1 LATSCPSGPWWNSIF
16 DLAGR
21 MKSLYDGTMS
31 LGKRG
36 PEEKQEPIWI
46 EAARLATSAG
56 HPFYERLNR
65 LLAKRGFDAFA
76 ESACESFYAKVG
88 RPGLAPGV
96 YFRALLVGY
105 FEGIDSERG
114 IAWRTAD
121 SLALRWFLGFEL
133 SQSTPDHSTI
143 SRTRRLID
151 VETHR
156 KVFLWVL
163 GMLAEEGL
171 LKGNTVAIDG
181 TTLEAN
187 AALRSIVRRDTGET
201 YEEFLQGL
209 ARESGIETPT
219 REQLARLDRKRKK
232 KGSNGD
238 WKNPH
243 DPDAQITTM
252 KDGRTHLAHK
262 AEHAVDLETG
272 AVVAVTLQPAAAG
285 DTKTVCET
293 LTQCGEHVREVA
305 IEIEGKGERLNAEG
319 PAELVLDKGYHSNEV
334 LVVLQEVGV
343 RSYCSE
349 PDRGRRKWNGKQEEQ
364 TAVYRNRR
372 RIRGE
377 RGKRLLRQRG
387 ERVERSFAH
396 MYETG
401 GMRRT
406 HLRRHDNIIKRL
418 LIHAGAFN
426 LGLVMRKLCG
436 CGTPRGLQGCPNV
449 LLLFFRI
456 LLAAI
461 TSAGSKNLRSS
472 VTWSVTSRRS
482 VTPYRLAHLHP
493 NFDTPIF

>member
-1 LATSCPSGPWWNSIF
+1 
-16 DLAGR
+16 
-21 MKSLYDGTMS
+21 MS

-36 PEEKQEPIWI
+36 PDEKQESIWI
-46 EAARLATSAG
+46 EASRLAMPDG
-56 HPFYERLNR
+56 HPFYERLNH
-65 LLAKRGFDAFA
+65 LLNKRGFDSFA
-76 ESACESFYAKVG
+76 ELACQRFYAKVG
-88 RPGLAPGV
+88 RPGLAPGI

-121 SLALRWFLGFEL
+121 SLALRSFLGFEL
-133 SQSTPDHSTI
+133 SQTTPDHSTI

-156 KVFLWVL
+156 QVFLWVL

-187 AALRSIVRRDTGET
+187 AALRSIVRRDNGQT
-201 YEEFLQGL
+201 YNEFLQGL
-209 ARESGIETPT
+209 AKESGIETPT

-232 KGSNGD
+232 KGSNDD

-243 DPDAQITTM
+243 DPDAQITKM

-272 AVVAVTLQPAAAG
+272 ALLAVTLQPATAG
-285 DTKTVCET
+285 DTHTFPET
-293 LTQCGEHVREVA
+293 LTQCGEHIREVA
-305 IEIEGKGERLNAEG
+305 AEIEEAATKPLNREG
-319 PAELVLDKGYHSNEV
+319 PAAVVLDKGYHSNDALLLLKEV
-334 LVVLQEVGV
+334 AV

-349 PDRGRRKWNGKQEEQ
+349 PDRGRRHWPGQQEEKA
-364 TAVYRNRR
+364 AVYSNRR
-372 RIRGE
+372 RIRGA

-387 ERVERSFAH
+387 ERVERCFAH

-406 HLRRHDNIIKRL
+406 HLRLHDNIIKRL
-418 LIHAGAFN
+418 LIHGGAFN
-426 LGLVMRKLCG
+426 LSLVMRKLWG
-436 CGTPRGLQGCPNV
+436 RGTPRGFQGHMPGIVLSLQM
-449 LLLFFRI
+449 LLLAFRK
-456 LLAAI
+456 L
-461 TSAGSKNLRSS
+461 
-472 VTWSVTSRRS
+472 VTSRLGLS
-482 VTPYRLAHLHP
+482 VAREVTSREVVAPFRIHELCSYSGVRVPEIRCAP
-493 NFDTPIF
+493 GC

>member
-1 LATSCPSGPWWNSIF
+1 
-16 DLAGR
+16 
-21 MKSLYDGTMS
+21 MS

-36 PEEKQEPIWI
+36 ANERQEPIWI
-46 EAARLATSAG
+46 EAASLATPVG

-65 LLAKRGFDAFA
+65 LLDTRGFDAFA
-76 ESACESFYAKVG
+76 ENACLSFYAKVG

-121 SLALRWFLGFEL
+121 SLALRSFLGFEL
-133 SQSTPDHSTI
+133 SQATPDHSTI

-187 AALRSIVRRDTGET
+187 AALRSIVRRDTGEA
-201 YEEFLQGL
+201 YEEFLKGL
-209 ARESGIETPT
+209 AKESGIETPT
-219 REQLARLDRKRKK
+219 REQLARLNRKRNK
-232 KGSNGD
+232 KGSNDD

-243 DPDAQITTM
+243 DPDAQITKM

-272 AVVAVTLQPAAAG
+272 AVLAVTLQPATAG
-285 DTKTVCET
+285 DTHTLPET
-293 LTQCGEHVREVA
+293 LTQCGEHIREVA
-305 IEIEGKGERLNAEG
+305 VETTYEAGPGQLNPDG
-319 PAELVLDKGYHSNEV
+319 PAELVLDKGYPSSDV
-334 LVVLQEVGV
+334 LMILKEAEV

-349 PDRGRRKWNGKQEEQ
+349 PDRGRRNWIGQEEEKA
-364 TAVYRNRR
+364 AVYQNRR
-372 RIRGE
+372 RIRGT

-387 ERVERSFAH
+387 ERVERSLRSHVRNRRPAKDVSTAARQH
-396 MYETG
+396 HQTADDSCRGVQSRSRDAETLG
-401 GMRRT
+401 LRNAPRVAGPHRRT
-406 HLRRHDNIIKRL
+406 LFRSQALGTAELRRFCRPSGKS
-418 LIHAGAFN
+418 G
-426 LGLVMRKLCG
+426 
-436 CGTPRGLQGCPNV
+436 
-449 LLLFFRI
+449 
-456 LLAAI
+456 
-461 TSAGSKNLRSS
+461 RSLS
-472 VTWSVTSRRS
+472 INFSRR
-482 VTPYRLAHLHP
+482 VLRTQHLKI
-493 NFDTPIF
+493 NCATGC

>member
-1 LATSCPSGPWWNSIF
+1 LATPV
-16 DLAGR
+16 
-21 MKSLYDGTMS
+21 
-31 LGKRG
+31 
-36 PEEKQEPIWI
+36 
-46 EAARLATSAG
+46 G
-56 HPFYERLNR
+56 HPFYARLNQ
-65 LLAKRGFDAFA
+65 LLNERGFDSFA
-76 ESACESFYAKVG
+76 ESACGKFHAKVG
-88 RPGLAPGV
+88 RPGLVPGV

-121 SLALRWFLGFEL
+121 SLALRSFLGFEL
-133 SQSTPDHSTI
+133 NQNTPDHSTI

-156 KVFLWVL
+156 RVFLWVL

-187 AALRSIVRRDTGET
+187 AALRSIVRRDNGQA
-201 YEEFLQGL
+201 YDEFLKDL

-232 KGSNGD
+232 KGSNDD

-243 DPDAQITTM
+243 DPDAQITKM
-252 KDGRTHLAHK
+252 KDGRTHMAHK

-272 AVVAVTLQPAAAG
+272 AVLAVTLQPATAG
-285 DTKTVCET
+285 DTHTLQET
-293 LTQCGEHVREVA
+293 LTQCGEHIREVA
-305 IEIEGKGERLNAEG
+305 ADTEAEAVEQLNPEG
-319 PAELVLDKGYHSNEV
+319 PAELVLDKGYHSNDSLVILNEV
-334 LVVLQEVGV
+334 EV

-349 PDRGRRKWNGKQEEQ
+349 PDRGRRNWIGKEEEKA
-364 TAVYRNRR
+364 AVYGNRR

-387 ERVERSFAH
+387 ELVERSFAH

-406 HLRRHDNIIKRL
+406 HLRFHDNIIKRL

-426 LGLVMRKLCG
+426 LSLIMRKLVG
-436 CGTPRGLQGCPNV
+436 GGTPRGFQGRILALVLSLQMAMLAFGRIVTSQFRRSFAFRGNITRYRNALPNTPS
-449 LLLFFRI
+449 LFTFRPLLF
-456 LLAAI
+456 
-461 TSAGSKNLRSS
+461 
-472 VTWSVTSRRS
+472 
-482 VTPYRLAHLHP
+482 
-493 NFDTPIF
+493 